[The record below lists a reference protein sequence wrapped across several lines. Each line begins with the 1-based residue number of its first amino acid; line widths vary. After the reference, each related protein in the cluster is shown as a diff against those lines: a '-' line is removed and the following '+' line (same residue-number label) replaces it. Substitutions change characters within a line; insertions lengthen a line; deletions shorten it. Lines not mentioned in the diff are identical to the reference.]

1 MSNASGSG
9 IEERLAGLGLALPVA
24 AAPAANY
31 VPWAISGSTLYIA
44 GQLPFEDGKL
54 AVVGPVGSGT
64 GEVSIER
71 AQHAAMLCGLNI
83 LAQAKAA
90 LDGDLERI
98 VRCLKLGGFVN
109 APAGFADHPKVV
121 NGASDLMGA
130 VLGDAGRHARFAV
143 GASSLPLNVAVEI
156 DAVFEI
162 R

>member
-1 MSNASGSG
+1 MASD
-9 IEERLAGLGLALPVA
+9 IEERLAKLGLTLPVA

-31 VPWAISGSTLYIA
+31 VPWTIAGGTLYVA
-44 GQLPFEDGKL
+44 GQLPLEDGRLEIKGR
-54 AVVGPVGSGT
+54 VGE
-64 GEVSIER
+64 EVSVDR

-90 LDGDLERI
+90 LEADLGRI

-109 APAGFADHPKVV
+109 AGPGFTDHPKVV
-121 NGASDLMGA
+121 NGASDLMVA

-143 GASSLPLNVAVEI
+143 GASSLPLNVAVEV

-162 R
+162 A

>member
-1 MSNASGSG
+1 MSGVTASG

-31 VPWAISGSTLYIA
+31 VPWTISGSTLYVA

-54 AVVGPVGSGT
+54 SVVGPVGS
-64 GEVSIER
+64 EVSLER
-71 AQHAAMLCGLNI
+71 AQHAAMVCGLNI

-90 LDGDLERI
+90 LDGDLQRI

-109 APAGFADHPKVV
+109 APAGFADHPKVI
-121 NGASDLMGA
+121 NGASDLMVA

-156 DAVFEI
+156 DAIFEI

>member
-1 MSNASGSG
+1 MSGVTASG

-31 VPWAISGSTLYIA
+31 VPWTISGSTLYVA

-54 AVVGPVGSGT
+54 SVVGPVGS
-64 GEVSIER
+64 EVSLER
-71 AQHAAMLCGLNI
+71 AQHAAMVCGLNI

-90 LDGDLERI
+90 LDGDLQRI

-109 APAGFADHPKVV
+109 APAGFADHPKVI
-121 NGASDLMGA
+121 NGASDLMVA

-143 GASSLPLNVAVEI
+143 GASSLPFNVAVEI
-156 DAVFEI
+156 DAIFEI

>member
-1 MSNASGSG
+1 MANATADE
-9 IEERLAGLGLALPVA
+9 IEARLAELGLTLPVA

-31 VPWAISGSTLYIA
+31 VPWTISGATLYVA

-54 AVVGPVGSGT
+54 SVLGQVGS
-64 GEVSIER
+64 EVGVER

-83 LAQAKAA
+83 LAQAKVA
-90 LDGDLERI
+90 LDGDLSRI

-109 APAGFADHPKVV
+109 AAAGFADHPKVI
-121 NGASDLMGA
+121 NGASDLMVA

-156 DAVFEI
+156 DAIFEI